1 MKVGQRV
8 AAGISSC
15 APVNSDVMQ
24 YTAMRNFVLLVS
36 LLIIAIPS
44 SAEVYKWVDE
54 EGHIHFSDK
63 KPENQV
69 VTEIEVIISTYQSVS
84 YGSST
89 VDFSKVATRSK
100 VVILSA
106 SWCGSCKKAKK
117 YFKKNRIRYT
127 DYDIEKSS
135 KGKRLYKQLGAT
147 GVPVILVGK
156 KRMNGFSESGFE
168 RLIR

>member
-1 MKVGQRV
+1 
-8 AAGISSC
+8 
-15 APVNSDVMQ
+15 MQ

-36 LLIIAIPS
+36 LLIVAIPS

-69 VTEIEVIISTYQSVS
+69 VTEIEIKISTYQSVS

-89 VDFSKVATRSK
+89 VDSSKFATRSK

-117 YFKKNRIRYT
+117 YFGQGYFHQRPYVEVLEQIYMI
-127 DYDIEKSS
+127 DIEGLESEIFTH
-135 KGKRLYKQLGAT
+135 LGQNKA
-147 GVPVILVGK
+147 VEL
-156 KRMNGFSESGFE
+156 R
-168 RLIR
+168 

>member
-1 MKVGQRV
+1 MK
-8 AAGISSC
+8 
-15 APVNSDVMQ
+15 NL
-24 YTAMRNFVLLVS
+24 VLLVS
-36 LLIIAIPS
+36 LLIIAMPS
-44 SAEVYKWVDE
+44 SAEIYKWVDE
-54 EGHIHFSDK
+54 EGQIHFSDK

-69 VTEIEVIISTYQSVS
+69 VSEIEVETRSYQSVS
-84 YGSST
+84 YGT
-89 VDFSKVATRSK
+89 SKVDTSNIAPRTK

-147 GVPVILVGK
+147 GVPVIMVGK
-156 KRMNGFSESGFE
+156 KRMNGFSEAGFE